1 MALFILHTVPISAI
15 YLGSGLIAES
25 GVPFGMT
32 KSALTDSMQGKQ
44 CIAVL
49 RSQLGFGG
57 ERPRKLNEF
66 VAAVLENRKFYNLIA
81 VARFPKRSAEYFANQ
96 LEFVRENYGKV
107 TSHEEFAEQSFF
119 CSAFV
124 VACYAVV
131 GIIGETAQAAYQP
144 NNFSPGHLGEDPTS
158 DGSWAILCQ
167 KVGSWQSRHN
177 VARVRS
183 GSSGG
188 GLPRHSADLSAE
200 RIGPVQSGAG
210 IRSFVHKKATSRLVW
225 RRKGAGGRD
234 HAWFLQRHGP
244 CKKTAQEEQWLRTQ
258 FSAERCL

>member
-1 MALFILHTVPISAI
+1 
-15 YLGSGLIAES
+15 
-25 GVPFGMT
+25 MT
-32 KSALTDSMQGKQ
+32 CSINALTDSMQGNQ

-66 VAAVLENRKFYNLIA
+66 VAAVLENRKFYNLIV

-144 NNFSPGHLGEDPTS
+144 NNFSPGHLGKTPHPMALGLSCARRWGLGSHATTS
-158 DGSWAILCQ
+158 LGLE
-167 KVGSWQSRHN
+167 VGR
-177 VARVRS
+177 RV
-183 GSSGG
+183 G
-188 GLPRHSADLSAE
+188 D
-200 RIGPVQSGAG
+200 
-210 IRSFVHKKATSRLVW
+210 
-225 RRKGAGGRD
+225 RRY
-234 HAWFLQRHGP
+234 
-244 CKKTAQEEQWLRTQ
+244 
-258 FSAERCL
+258 S

>member
-1 MALFILHTVPISAI
+1 
-15 YLGSGLIAES
+15 
-25 GVPFGMT
+25 
-32 KSALTDSMQGKQ
+32 MQGNQ

-96 LEFVRENYGKV
+96 LECVRENYGKV

-119 CSAFV
+119 CTAFV

-188 GLPRHSADLSAE
+188 GPALLVTQCHKRKFRGLPAPSNLVTESPDRDTPFWVGC
-200 RIGPVQSGAG
+200 RYGPRSRGAHAVQS
-210 IRSFVHKKATSRLVW
+210 FKTSRVRHAPRW
-225 RRKGAGGRD
+225 RGVSVSRKER
-234 HAWFLQRHGP
+234 QRV
-244 CKKTAQEEQWLRTQ
+244 KY
-258 FSAERCL
+258 